1 MPTVG
6 TSTADLSDVIPALID
21 DASAQETRADNA
33 TSALLALQLRFA
45 QLEHLFGLTLRE
57 RHDHV
62 MRYENM
68 RESLELHA
76 GTIVADWECALC
88 SFVSDMYHTGICEMC
103 ERVFCENCMDS
114 AMVQDNCCECLQNAS
129 F

>member
-1 MPTVG
+1 MPSVG
-6 TSTADLSDVIPALID
+6 TSTDDLSDVIPALID
-21 DASAQETRADNA
+21 DAVQQETRADNA

-45 QLEHLFGLTLRE
+45 QLERLFGLTLRE

-88 SFVSDMYHTGICEMC
+88 SFVSDMYHTGICELC
-103 ERVFCENCMDS
+103 EKVFCENCKHS
-114 AMVQDNCCECLQNAS
+114 AMVQDNCCECLKNAP